1 MMKDLHWRAFDSV
14 LKAAVQQVWT
24 EVMCFQLKGL
34 MMSDLYLFTKL
45 DENSFLT
52 EDGFTIEIK
61 ELDGMVVWVSS
72 SLCDYREPCNTI
84 HLGFIESSRT
94 DELGLIDLEV
104 RELSS
109 SNVLPDADG
118 DIVEQLCARQTASF
132 LRQLAELGVIDSTES
147 MSEQLAINWQKEGF

>member
-1 MMKDLHWRAFDSV
+1 M
-14 LKAAVQQVWT
+14 
-24 EVMCFQLKGL
+24 
-34 MMSDLYLFTKL
+34 
-45 DENSFLT
+45 
-52 EDGFTIEIK
+52 
-61 ELDGMVVWVSS
+61 
-72 SLCDYREPCNTI
+72 
-84 HLGFIESSRT
+84 
-94 DELGLIDLEV
+94 IDLEV